1 MSTEAKVKS
10 GLPKNQLP
18 RVFGLFDVTSIVIG
32 GIIGSGIFMVPAE
45 IAGAVNSPL
54 LMLAV
59 WVVGGFLSFLGALGL
74 AELGAAMPEA
84 GGIYVYLREAYGSF
98 ISFLFGWTLFFVI
111 DSGAIATLAVAFS
124 SNYLPY
130 FIKMSPL
137 VTKLVAS
144 GFIIFLAT
152 VNYFGARQGGNLQNL
167 LTVIKTVG
175 IFGICA
181 AVFLSGKGDP
191 GNFVNPQ
198 SGKFSLDLL
207 SSFGVAL
214 IATFWAYKGWETA
227 TYSAGEVKNPEKNL
241 PLGILIGLFSV
252 IIIYL
257 LANLAY
263 LYILPA
269 SAIAASDR
277 VAAEA
282 MMAAVGPLGASIIS
296 VIILFSILGS
306 ANQNMLCSPRVY
318 YAMAQD
324 KLFFKSVAR
333 IHPKF
338 KTPYVS
344 IIAISLWSIV
354 LSLSGTFEQLFT
366 YVIFGEWIFFGLTVA
381 AVFVLRRKRPDLPR
395 PYKTWGYPW
404 APALFVLAAL
414 AISVNSLIK
423 EFLNSMAGLGIIF
436 LGIPAYLYWK
446 KRQKK

>member
-1 MSTEAKVKS
+1 MDTESKLS
-10 GLPKNQLP
+10 LNQPKNQLP

-32 GIIGSGIFMVPAE
+32 GIIGSGIFMVPSE
-45 IAGAVNSPL
+45 IAGTVKSPL

-137 VTKLVAS
+137 ATRLVAAA
-144 GFIIFLAT
+144 FVIFLAT

-167 LTVIKTVG
+167 LTVIKTAG
-175 IFGICA
+175 IIGICV
-181 AVFLSGKGDP
+181 AVFFSGKGNP
-191 GNFVNPQ
+191 ANFVNPG
-198 SGKFSLDLL
+198 SGKFSLDLM
-207 SSFGVAL
+207 SSFGIAL

-241 PLGILIGLFSV
+241 PLGILIGLFGV

-263 LYILPA
+263 LYVLPT
-269 SAIAASDR
+269 SAIASSQR
-277 VAAEA
+277 VAADA
-282 MMAAVGPLGASIIS
+282 MMVAVGPLGASIICI
-296 VIILFSILGS
+296 IILFSILGS

-324 KLFFKSVAR
+324 KLFFKAIAR
-333 IHPKF
+333 LHPKF

-344 IIAISLWSIV
+344 IIAISL
-354 LSLSGTFEQLFT
+354 
-366 YVIFGEWIFFGLTVA
+366 
-381 AVFVLRRKRPDLPR
+381 
-395 PYKTWGYPW
+395 
-404 APALFVLAAL
+404 
-414 AISVNSLIK
+414 
-423 EFLNSMAGLGIIF
+423 
-436 LGIPAYLYWK
+436 
-446 KRQKK
+446 